1 MIIHAEDTALHVR
14 QEGPE
19 DGRAVLFIN
28 SLGTDL
34 RVWDRLIELMPKG
47 LRLVRYDKRGHG
59 LSGFGPAGAG
69 LSIETLAD
77 DAIAICEALKLE
89 DVTLVGL
96 SIGGLIAQSVALK
109 RPDLVRAV
117 VLMDTAMRIGTAEMW
132 GERIAALGAG
142 GIAAISDA
150 VLARWFAPD
159 FLASSEAAMWRAML
173 ERTPLEGYIA
183 CCKALAGADYTNRAA
198 EVKCPVLALC
208 GALDG
213 STPPDLVRETAV
225 AYRAPFHLIENAGH
239 LPPVEQPEAV
249 ASLLSGFLQSTSE
262 SAGGGRLETG
272 MRVRRA
278 VLGDAHV
285 DRAEAA
291 KTPLDEAFQTLIT
304 ESAWGTVWA
313 SDAISR
319 RERSMLTLALLAATG
334 NFEEIPMHIRAT
346 TRTGASRR
354 DVVEAFQH
362 VAIYA
367 GVPRANHALKLAK
380 AAFAAMEEN
389 NDD

>member
-1 MIIHAEDTALHVR
+1 MIIQSDGTALHVR
-14 QEGPE
+14 QDGPQ
-19 DGRAVLFIN
+19 DGHAVLFIN

-34 RVWDRLIELMPKG
+34 RVWDRLLPHLPKG
-47 LRLVRYDKRGHG
+47 LRLVRHDKRGHG
-59 LSGFGPAGAG
+59 LSGLGPAGAS

-77 DAIAICEALKLE
+77 DVIAICETLQLE

-96 SIGGLIAQSVALK
+96 SIGGLIAQAVAFK
-109 RPDLVRAV
+109 RPDLVRAM
-117 VLMDTAMRIGTAEMW
+117 VLMDTAMRIGSAEMW
-132 GERIAALGAG
+132 GERIAALEAG
-142 GIAAISDA
+142 GIASISDA
-150 VLARWFAPD
+150 VLARWFAPEL
-159 FLASSEAAMWRAML
+159 LASPEAAMWRAML
-173 ERTPLEGYIA
+173 ERTPLDGYIA
-183 CCKALAGADYTNRAA
+183 CCRALAGADYTARAV

-225 AYRAPFHLIENAGH
+225 AYNAPFHLIDDAGH

-249 ASLLSGFLQSTSE
+249 AALLSGFLRQT
-262 SAGGGRLETG
+262 ADHADGGRHAAG
-272 MRVRRA
+272 MQVRRA
-278 VLGDAHV
+278 VLGDVHV

-291 KTPLDEAFQTLIT
+291 KTPLDDAFQTLIT

-313 SDAISR
+313 SDAITR

-346 TRTGASRR
+346 ARTGASRQ

-389 NDD
+389 DDD